1 MHQITPTKHEWRTQR
16 AFLRSCR
23 QQQFQNIL
31 WQDPCQ
37 MQFPLG
43 NISNGHP
50 HKRAF
55 FHWKG
60 NLLKKL
66 WVDPDGKALT
76 FIASFFH
83 HENFFFAGLQM
94 KFPRTGLQVLPSPM
108 VISES
113 NHACNHSYNLQ
124 INDLSNA
131 MIYTLGQNFCTR
143 GQKLRFAPVW
153 WLYGLMNGFGFPIY
167 QEIEFLARFLLNFLL
182 SGNVTV
188 SDVWFSYFV
197 AQPN

>member
-1 MHQITPTKHEWRTQR
+1 MKNSESISKKLQAAAVPKYLVT
-16 AFLRSCR
+16 RSLS
-23 QQQFQNIL
+23 NA
-31 WQDPCQ
+31 
-37 MQFPLG
+37 
-43 NISNGHP
+43 ISTRKYFKWSP
-50 HKRAF
+50 PKRAF

-94 KFPRTGLQVLPSPM
+94 KFPRTGLQVFSPM

-131 MIYTLGQNFCTR
+131 MIYTLRQNVSTS
-143 GQKLRFAPVW
+143 GSKLRFASVW
-153 WLYGLMNGFGFPIY
+153 WLYGLMNGFGFPLSFPIY

-188 SDVWFSYFV
+188 SDVWFS
-197 AQPN
+197 